1 MRNDDLAALVY
12 ENMLL
17 SRVSSSGYRPHRKD
31 ILLDRSAAALLA
43 RLEAQPDMTVAELS
57 DALGLDIST
66 VHRQLAAAMRQ
77 GYIAKR
83 SAPSSSAKVHSATDK
98 GLELLHREIEARK
111 NTVDDITHGWE
122 DSELAE
128 FVRLMRKFNEGVE
141 EMRGHP
147 WPR

>member
-1 MRNDDLAALVY
+1 MRKDDLEALVY

-17 SRVSSSGYRPHRKD
+17 SRVSSSGYRPHRQD
-31 ILLDRSAAALLA
+31 IILDRSAAALLA
-43 RLEAQPDMTVAELS
+43 RLESQPDMTVAELS

-77 GYIAKR
+77 GLIARK
-83 SAPSSSAKVHSATDK
+83 SAPSSSAKVHYATDE
-98 GLELLHREIEARK
+98 GLELLHREIEARVG
-111 NTVDDITHGWE
+111 TVDGITQSWPDE
-122 DSELAE
+122 ELAE